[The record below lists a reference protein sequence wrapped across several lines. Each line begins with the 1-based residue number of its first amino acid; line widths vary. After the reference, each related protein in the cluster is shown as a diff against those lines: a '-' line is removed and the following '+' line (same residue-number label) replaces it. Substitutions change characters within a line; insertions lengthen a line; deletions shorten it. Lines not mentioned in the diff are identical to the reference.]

1 MAAASHSALAI
12 EPCRRPKLHI
22 GLAANAF
29 LANHP
34 MAMNP
39 MLYGLHKAIVVM
51 TMKWSCLGGSA
62 DGNDRS
68 QGDGSGEKQAFHV
81 KPHKHWG

>member
-1 MAAASHSALAI
+1 
-12 EPCRRPKLHI
+12 
-22 GLAANAF
+22 
-29 LANHP
+29 